1 MPCRRRSPAIPAR
14 LRQVLLN
21 LVGNAVKF
29 TDRGW
34 ISLTLAHAQAADG
47 QVRLLFSVADSGI
60 GIAPDAVER
69 MFDEFIQADGSIS
82 RRFGG
87 SGLGLAICRRLVE
100 LMGGQSRWKARPG
113 VGSTFRFHVT

>member
-1 MPCRRRSPAIPAR
+1 LVQAGSKGLSLSTIAADPAPLAVTGDPGR

-29 TDRGW
+29 TDHGW
-34 ISLTLAHAQAADG
+34 VTLTLAHEAADDDPAG
-47 QVRLLFSVADSGI
+47 DKRVRLRFSVADSGI
-60 GIAPDAVER
+60 GIVPEAIER
-69 MFDEFIQADGSIS
+69 MFEAFTQVDASIS

-100 LMGGQSRWKARPG
+100 L
-113 VGSTFRFHVT
+113 